1 MCYNIEKL
9 INKQRKLGKKE
20 VINMY
25 IVATTAIKKDGTIR
39 KGAKRHLTD
48 ICNTLE
54 EARKY
59 AGFRNKNLYKV
70 EIYTGN
76 WKLIEEIK

>member
-1 MCYNIEKL
+1 
-9 INKQRKLGKKE
+9 
-20 VINMY
+20 MY

-48 ICNTLE
+48 RCDTLE
-54 EARKY
+54 KARTY
-59 AGFRNKNLYKV
+59 AECINKNLYKV

-76 WKLIEEIK
+76 WQLIERIK